1 MQSRLRAWFPLN
13 RSSHPLFS
21 HPFIDIATADETAVQ
36 PGDYTQLTATTL
48 SFAVGEAVKLQAIA
62 IAAVDN
68 AVEELEYFR
77 ADLSNLAGT
86 NAAQGQ
92 IDANRDSAQIF
103 IVDLSCKYESDACD
117 RKL

>member
-1 MQSRLRAWFPLN
+1 M
-13 RSSHPLFS
+13 
-21 HPFIDIATADETAVQ
+21 AT
-36 PGDYTQLTATTL
+36 TTL
-48 SFAVGEAVKLQAIA
+48 SFAVGEAVKLQAVT

-77 ADLSNLAGT
+77 ADLTNLAGT

-92 IDANRDSAQIF
+92 IDANRNSAQIF
-103 IVDLSCKYESDACD
+103 IVDLSCKYESGAYH